1 MIITSTWK
9 KFTTAALAGRG
20 FALHVQ
26 IIGALVR
33 KEVGIRMRM
42 SGCADLATKSNYLLI
57 RSQAT
62 RRVVERGKY
71 KEDIVRLLL
80 IQQWEMAMKLSKR
93 EGKSVLNMNTA
104 GLELIINI
112 PFLVFL
118 ETASHVLYLFQI
130 WRENGWNYWFICL
143 GHNFC
148 TNQCNQRLS
157 QTRLLGPR

>member
-42 SGCADLATKSNYLLI
+42 SGCVDLATKSNYLLI

-104 GLELIINI
+104 GLELIIYKY
-112 PFLVFL
+112 PVPSFLRNRITRPLSISDMARKWL
-118 ETASHVLYLFQI
+118 E
-130 WRENGWNYWFICL
+130 
-143 GHNFC
+143 
-148 TNQCNQRLS
+148 
-157 QTRLLGPR
+157 LLVHLPRP